1 MVQSST
7 MFVCKQRAC
16 VWLGIN
22 QRIYSRSL
30 CLSVCVKIWW
40 AEVVLAHLH
49 GETSYQREPWVSCSL
64 QGLSRTTGSVWRMT
78 TLWHSAATQG
88 LISLYLLIHLFTL
101 SLVIITQQFSRHS
114 SGDGSTLVSTVYSAL
129 GCPTQFSEDMN
140 PVGSMRWCQLVN
152 ATCWTVMGYFL
163 LLLPN

>member
-1 MVQSST
+1 MQSAT
-7 MFVCKQRAC
+7 VLVCKQRAC

-30 CLSVCVKIWW
+30 CLSVCARMCVEIWW

-64 QGLSRTTGSVWRMT
+64 QGLSRTTASVWRMT
-78 TLWHSAATQG
+78 TLWHSATALG

-101 SLVIITQQFSRHS
+101 SLVIITQQFSMYR
-114 SGDGSTLVSTVYSAL
+114 SGDGSVRVSAIYSAL

-140 PVGSMRWCQLVN
+140 PVGSMRFANLLVQH
-152 ATCWTVMGYFL
+152 AE
-163 LLLPN
+163 P